1 MGVFMRILKQPPSYT
16 GGHAA
21 PEYRTTPTFTRRE
34 ALQRLSAGSLLA
46 LGLWPGALRAADKD
60 HSGTFRFL
68 VVNDTHHM
76 SPACGAWLEAVV
88 RQMKTHEAVEFC
100 LLAGDLV
107 DRGKRDDLA
116 ATRDIFQALPVPTYA
131 VIGNHDYLAEK
142 KSKLLHVTPGP
153 FFSPRDDRRD
163 APPPSKWAD
172 RSAYEKLFPQRLN
185 YWFRHRG
192 WQFVGLDTSEGTLFE
207 NTRIQTPTLQWLD
220 DNLRRLDR
228 TQPTVIFTH
237 FPLGPTV
244 RYRPLNADDLLER
257 FMPYNLQAVFC
268 GHFHGFTERQRG
280 DITLTTNRCCALKRD
295 NHDGTKEK
303 GYFLC
308 TARDGRISRSFI
320 EFKSWG

>member
-1 MGVFMRILKQPPSYT
+1 MTKQILS
-16 GGHAA
+16 
-21 PEYRTTPTFTRRE
+21 RRE

-60 HSGTFRFL
+60 NSGTFRFL
-68 VVNDTHHM
+68 VINDTHYM
-76 SPACGAWLEAVV
+76 SSECGAWLEAVV
-88 RQMKTHEAVEFC
+88 RQMKTHEDVEFC

-116 ATRDIFQALPVPTYA
+116 AMRDIFGALPVPTYV
-131 VIGNHDYLAEK
+131 VIGNHDYRTENTSIAR
-142 KSKLLHVTPGP
+142 STQGTLL
-153 FFSPRDDRRD
+153 SPSDDRREA
-163 APPPSKWAD
+163 APPSRRAD
-172 RSAYEKLFPQRLN
+172 RSAYEKLFPHRLN

-192 WQFVGLDTSEGTLFE
+192 WQFVGLDTSEGSLFE
-207 NTRIQTPTLQWLD
+207 NTRIQAPTLQWVD
-220 DNLRRLDR
+220 DNLRRLDK

-244 RYRPLNADDLLER
+244 RYRPLNAEDLLER
-257 FMPYNLQAVFC
+257 FKAYNLQAVFC

-280 DITLTTNRCCALKRD
+280 DTILTTNRCCALKRD

-308 TARDGRISRSFI
+308 TARDGQISRSFV
-320 EFKSWG
+320 EFKSE